1 MFSSSGSYSSNSSQT
16 NSRSTSSH
24 SFLDPSGLDFDLPP
38 AQPANPSN
46 HITTI
51 HEDSEEEE
59 ADYIHIHP
67 SRRPMASNYSN
78 NSNHANSNGDGHTNE
93 HSSYPYSEKSNGY
106 PPTAGD
112 SAVYGFDQHYP
123 HQHQAY
129 PFADTPPTRSLTSSP
144 SLPASP
150 YYSPGQQPPQQQ
162 PPTRYQYPRTRSGPL
177 NGNGSAAGLP
187 LYASR
192 TQRMRNGQST
202 SLDHS
207 GKPIFRGPQPRISSG
222 GIGGL
227 SSSDSDDDEDFF
239 VGGQG
244 GAGRGGLSK
253 RFSVFKNRRGRPWY
267 KSRELHIV
275 LGICVLS
282 LIVRLWHIGYPTS
295 VVFDEVHFG
304 GFASKYIRGRFFMDV
319 HPPLAKMLIAVT
331 GWIFGLD
338 PSFDFKEIGLDYL
351 APKVPYVAMRMLC
364 GLMGVAVVPMAFYT
378 IKNSGHSLHA
388 SILAAVL
395 VLFENSIV
403 TQSRLILLDSPLIF
417 FTAFT
422 VLAWTNFHNQRKDPF
437 SDDWFL
443 WLFLTGLG
451 LGLAGSVKWVGLFI
465 IATIGTS
472 TINQLWVLWGDLKI
486 SPRVWFNHF
495 LARAVCLIAVP
506 LVIYMFMFEIHFLLL
521 ANSGDGDGFM
531 SAPFQMTL
539 GKSLQDS
546 PLGVAY
552 GATVSIR
559 HLGTQ
564 GGYLHSH
571 PSNYETGS
579 KQQQITLYPHKDT
592 NNDWIL
598 QRQDGTVPDKLEY
611 IKSGDIIRLKHVTTF
626 KRLHSHNNKAP
637 VTEDENHFE
646 VSAYG
651 GTDEFPGD
659 SNDEWKLEILDYEGK
674 DKAAGQ
680 NLHTLRSIFKLSH
693 PNMACDLFSHSV
705 KLPKW
710 AFEQQ
715 EVTCMRSASRTKVT
729 FMIESNAYSSYPA
742 NAPMVNYRKPG
753 FIGKFLELN
762 KVMWT
767 TNAGLTAS
775 HPYDSR
781 PSSWIWLRRGIS
793 FWGKDQKHIY
803 LIGNWFTWYM
813 SSFSIVLYAA
823 IRVLLVVRDKRGYRD
838 NFRGLREY
846 YELSGGFFFMAWCYH
861 YLPFFLMGRQLFL
874 HHYLPALYFAIL
886 MLCVTFDLACR
897 FIPIRFRLAAL
908 IVVSL
913 MAILV
918 FRTRAPLAYGSEW
931 TRSQCEASK
940 VLKTWDYDCYQY
952 PESYASYRAPKD
964 DSHMFG
970 RIVHP
975 SSAPVPAPA
984 VPVVAGGVGEDPKND
999 KPHDFLENLFPHA
1012 PSPAAAVVPDEVA
1025 AVGGSKADSGMENI
1039 QLGNHPNHQAG
1050 KGHAAAGAVVS
1061 PKKQDPVAPVAPAAP
1076 SPPGLGSI
1084 RHAAAAAARA
1094 AAAGAGARAGEVP
1107 PPPII
1112 EELVGEGGDDS
1123 GAEDIEDVP
1132 DVEDGEEEGVLEE
1145 GDEGFNDPGAEE
1157 EAEAE
1162 AVEDEFLDTKSELTA
1177 AAAAEAAADKQDDDQ
1192 EEERRHAL

>member
-1 MFSSSGSYSSNSSQT
+1 MFTSSGPYTTQ
-16 NSRSTSSH
+16 RSTSSH
-24 SFLDPSGLDFDLPP
+24 SFLDPSGLDLDLPP
-38 AQPANPSN
+38 AQSANSHN

-59 ADYIHIHP
+59 ADYVNIHS
-67 SRRPMASNYSN
+67 SRQSAASGNYYGN
-78 NSNHANSNGDGHTNE
+78 RHTNDFT
-93 HSSYPYSEKSNGY
+93 YPYSEK
-106 PPTAGD
+106 AGD
-112 SAVYGFDQHYP
+112 STVYGFDQQYP
-123 HQHQAY
+123 SQYHAY
-129 PFADTPPTRSLTSSP
+129 PLTDTPPTRSLTSSP
-144 SLPASP
+144 SLPTSQ
-150 YYSPGQQPPQQQ
+150 YYSPGQQPPQPQ
-162 PPTRYQYPRTRSGPL
+162 PPTRYQYPRTRSGQF

-207 GKPIFRGPQPRISSG
+207 GKPIFRGPQPRISSI
-222 GIGGL
+222 GIGGIS
-227 SSSDSDDDEDFF
+227 SSSDSDDDDIFS
-239 VGGQG
+239 GGQG
-244 GAGRGGLSK
+244 RGISK
-253 RFSVFKNRRGRPWY
+253 RFSVFKNRRSRPWY

-319 HPPLAKMLIAVT
+319 HPPLAKMLIAAT

-422 VLAWTNFHNQRKDPF
+422 ALAWTNFHSQRKDPF

-451 LGLAGSVKWVGLFI
+451 LGLSGSVKWVGLFI

-486 SPRVWFNHF
+486 SPRVWLNHF
-495 LARAVCLIAVP
+495 LARAICLIAVP
-506 LVIYMFMFEIHFLLL
+506 LIVYMFMFEIHFLIL

-539 GKSLQDS
+539 GRSLEDS

-552 GATVSIR
+552 GATITIR

-579 KQQQITLYPHKDT
+579 QQQQITLYPHKDS
-592 NNDWIL
+592 NNDWIIL
-598 QRQDGTVPDKLEY
+598 RRDGSIPDTLEY
-611 IKSGDIIRLKHVTTF
+611 VKSGDTIRLKHVQTS
-626 KRLHSHNNKAP
+626 KKLHSHDKKP
-637 VTEDENHFE
+637 PMTEDENHFE
-646 VSAYG
+646 VSGYG
-651 GTDEFPGD
+651 ADDFPGD
-659 SNDEWKLEILDYEGK
+659 SNDEWRLEILDYEGK

-693 PNMACDLFSHSV
+693 PNMACDLFSHKV

-710 AFEQQ
+710 GFEQQ
-715 EVTCMRSASRTKVT
+715 EVTCMRSAARPKITWMV
-729 FMIESNAYSSYPA
+729 ESNAYSSYPPKVA
-742 NAPMVNYRKPG
+742 MVNYRKPG
-753 FIGKFLELN
+753 FLSKFLELN

-767 TNAGLTAS
+767 TNAGLTDS

-793 FWGKDQKHIY
+793 FWGKDQRHVY
-803 LIGNWFTWYM
+803 LIGNWFTWYL
-813 SSFSIVLYAA
+813 SSFSVILYAA
-823 IRVLLVVRDKRGYRD
+823 LRILLIIRDKRGYRD

-886 MLCVTFDLACR
+886 LLCVTFDLACR
-897 FIPIRFRLAAL
+897 FIPLRFRLAAL
-908 IVVSL
+908 IAVSL
-913 MAILV
+913 IAILV
-918 FRTRAPLAYGSEW
+918 FQARAPLAYGSKW
-931 TRSQCEASK
+931 TRSQCERSK
-940 VLKTWDYDCYQY
+940 LLKTWDYDCSQY
-952 PESYASYRAPKD
+952 PESLDSYNTSK

-970 RIVHP
+970 RIVDPNP
-975 SSAPVPAPA
+975 SPPSAAAA
-984 VPVVAGGVGEDPKND
+984 VIGGNAAQVQDGED
-999 KPHDFLENLFPHA
+999 KPHDFLEHLFPHA
-1012 PSPAAAVVPDEVA
+1012 PPSALESPPN
-1025 AVGGSKADSGMENI
+1025 SDSGLEKI
-1039 QLGNHPNHQAG
+1039 QLGSQPNNNQVNKNRPEVKSPANQHKSGSGSPGDIGAILLE
-1050 KGHAAAGAVVS
+1050 AAAKANSPVS
-1061 PKKQDPVAPVAPAAP
+1061 ASAATTQ
-1076 SPPGLGSI
+1076 
-1084 RHAAAAAARA
+1084 
-1094 AAAGAGARAGEVP
+1094 
-1107 PPPII
+1107 PII
-1112 EELVGEGGDDS
+1112 EEHVGEGGDEDDAEEMDAL
-1123 GAEDIEDVP
+1123 AEDIEDE
-1132 DVEDGEEEGVLEE
+1132 EDEEGDEETEEGVLDE
-1145 GDEGFNDPGAEE
+1145 GDEGFNEPDAKAIKNGFI
-1157 EAEAE
+1157 
-1162 AVEDEFLDTKSELTA
+1162 DSDSEITAAA
-1177 AAAAEAAADKQDDDQ
+1177 AAAAEAAANKKDDKSPS
-1192 EEERRHAL
+1192 

>member
-1 MFSSSGSYSSNSSQT
+1 MFSSSGSYSSTSSQT

-38 AQPANPSN
+38 AQPANPSS

-67 SRRPMASNYSN
+67 SRGPMASNYSN
-78 NSNHANSNGDGHTNE
+78 NNSHRNGNGKGHMSE
-93 HSSYPYSEKSNGY
+93 HPHQYSEKYNGY
-106 PPTAGD
+106 PLATGD
-112 SAVYGFDQHYP
+112 SATYGFDQHSQQY
-123 HQHQAY
+123 HAY

-150 YYSPGQQPPQQQ
+150 YYSPGQQQPQQQ
-162 PPTRYQYPRTRSGPL
+162 HPTRYQYPRTRSGQL
-177 NGNGSAAGLP
+177 NGNGPAAGLP

-207 GKPIFRGPQPRISSG
+207 GKPIFRGTQPRISSG

-244 GAGRGGLSK
+244 GAGRNGISK
-253 RFSVFKNRRGRPWY
+253 RFSVFRNRRGRPWY

-319 HPPLAKMLIAVT
+319 HPPLAKMLIAFT

-338 PSFDFKEIGLDYL
+338 PSFEFKEIGLDYL
-351 APKVPYVAMRMLC
+351 MPKVPYVAMRMMC

-403 TQSRLILLDSPLIF
+403 TQSRLILLDSPLLF

-422 VLAWTNFHNQRKDPF
+422 ALAWTNFHNQRKDPF

-472 TINQLWVLWGDLKI
+472 TISQLWVLWGDLKI
-486 SPRVWFNHF
+486 SPRIWLNHF

-506 LVIYMFMFEIHFLLL
+506 LVVYMFMFEIHFLSL

-539 GKSLQDS
+539 GRSLQDS

-571 PSNYETGS
+571 PSNYEAGS

-598 QRQDGTVPDKLEY
+598 QKQDGTVPDKLEY
-611 IKSGDIIRLKHVTTF
+611 IKSGDIIRLKHVQTL
-626 KRLHSHNNKAP
+626 KRLHSHNHKAP

-651 GTDEFPGD
+651 GSDVHPGD
-659 SNDEWKLEILDYEGK
+659 INDEWKLEILEYEGK

-693 PNMACDLFSHSV
+693 PNMACELFSHSV

-715 EVTCMRSASRTKVT
+715 EVTCMRSAARTKVT

-742 NAPMVNYRKPG
+742 NVPMVNYKKPG
-753 FIGKFLELN
+753 FISKFLELN

-767 TNAGLTAS
+767 TNAGLTDS

-793 FWGKDQKHIY
+793 FWGKDQKHVY

-823 IRVLLVVRDKRGYRD
+823 IRILLVIRDKRGYRD

-913 MAILV
+913 IAILV

-940 VLKTWDYDCYQY
+940 VLKTWDYDCNQY
-952 PESYASYRAPKD
+952 PDSYASYKASRPATQA

-970 RIVHP
+970 RIVHSNTP
-975 SSAPVPAPA
+975 APVAAIPI
-984 VPVVAGGVGEDPKND
+984 VAGGAGDDDPKND
-999 KPHDFLENLFPHA
+999 KPHDFLEHMFPHA
-1012 PSPAAAVVPDEVA
+1012 PSPTSAVIPDEPA
-1025 AVGGSKADSGMENI
+1025 GSKQESGMENI
-1039 QLGNHPNHQAG
+1039 QLGSNPNQQVNKNHAG
-1050 KGHAAAGAVVS
+1050 PGAVVS
-1061 PKKQDPVAPVAPAAP
+1061 PPKQDPVVSPHSPADN
-1076 SPPGLGSI
+1076 LGSV
-1084 RHAAAAAARA
+1084 RQAAAAVNA
-1094 AAAGAGARAGEVP
+1094 AAAGAGAVS

-1112 EELVGEGGDDS
+1112 EEHVGEGGDDS
-1123 GAEDIEDVP
+1123 GAEDAEDTH
-1132 DVEDGEEEGVLEE
+1132 DVDDFEDEGDEEEEEGVLEE
-1145 GDEGFNDPGAEE
+1145 GDEGFNEPGAEE
-1157 EAEAE
+1157 KAEAE
-1162 AVEDEFLDTKSELTA
+1162 AVEDEFIDTKSELTA
-1177 AAAAEAAADKQDDDQ
+1177 AAAAEAAADKKD
-1192 EEERRHAL
+1192 EEADRRHAL